1 MWRPL
6 RSGCGTPPG
15 SSEAPGLI
23 ARRFALVC
31 RLVGALVVAAV
42 LLAAFTRVPN
52 AIAQRMVVPPA
63 IARADAIVVLGASL
77 NRDGT
82 LTDASLRRA
91 VEGIRL
97 YREGLA
103 PRLLFLGMYGEGR
116 ARATLATAL
125 GVPRDVITVYEAE
138 PTTRHE
144 AHGVAQ
150 RLAPEGATKV
160 LLVTDALHM
169 RRARALFERA
179 GFTVFPASTQ
189 TGLVLGHTPE
199 GRLSLTRGLLQELA
213 ALAYHH
219 AFGYL

>member
-1 MWRPL
+1 V
-6 RSGCGTPPG
+6 
-15 SSEAPGLI
+15 I
-23 ARRFALVC
+23 ARRFALLC
-31 RLVGALVVAAV
+31 RLVGALVVMAFA
-42 LLAAFTRVPN
+42 LGAFTRMPN
-52 AIAQRMVVPPA
+52 TLAQRIAVPAA
-63 IARADAIVVLGASL
+63 IARADAIVVLGASI

-103 PRLLFLGMYGEGR
+103 PRLLVLGMYGEGR
-116 ARATLATAL
+116 ARAELAATL
-125 GVPRDVITVYEAE
+125 GVPREAVTVDEVE

-150 RLAPEGATKV
+150 RLKPQGATRI
-160 LLVTDALHM
+160 LLVTDTLHM
-169 RRARALFERA
+169 RRARGLFERA
-179 GFTVFPASTQ
+179 GFTVFPAPTQ

-199 GRLSLTRGLLQELA
+199 NRLRLTRGLLQELT
-213 ALAYHH
+213 ALAYHR